1 MMKLLLCSL
10 LVFPY
15 VRHQVIN
22 MTNHVQHS
30 LLIHALWGYAAY
42 TARCCS
48 YHWFGTHT
56 HTHTQ
61 THTPPLY
68 VWHSDPCRT
77 DLYYISE
84 ERHRVFHQQG
94 RAWFEWFPLW
104 PLRYDCILT
113 PLSEVTQIFTNSWAE
128 ENNHSVAVLCCVDH
142 KCRSLWLSA
151 K

>member
-1 MMKLLLCSL
+1 MYEILASCSL
-10 LVFPY
+10 SFSLWETSS
-15 VRHQVIN
+15 IN
-22 MTNHVQHS
+22 MTNHFQHS
-30 LLIHALWGYAAY
+30 PLIHALWGYPVY
-42 TARCCS
+42 TARCCT
-48 YHWFGTHT
+48 YRWFGTHT
-56 HTHTQ
+56 HTHTH

-77 DLYYISE
+77 DLYYSSE

-128 ENNHSVAVLCCVDH
+128 ENNHSVAALCCLDQ
-142 KCRSLWLSA
+142 KCSSFWLSA